1 MWQDILSKLSLMDL
15 FITAVTVP
23 VTIVAGFNTV
33 RKRCRKY
40 VRQRYLRRLLGTD
53 KVLVHIPTRNAGDV
67 LGEKR
72 LKTVVAREDYNTFE
86 KLRATLLAAE
96 FEVDLAYIPPDG
108 EIELKKDCANIVV
121 CGPKNSSEVQAVFD
135 GMKNLDFKKDDEG
148 WYFEMTGGERLY
160 SPLEENKEQYAF
172 LGKVSL
178 GGKDVLLV
186 CGIHAIGS
194 DGVAHFLGDGKQ
206 MEQLLQRV
214 GDGRFCCLIKSS
226 YKWETKE
233 VYDAELMQFVC
244 KEV

>member
-1 MWQDILSKLSLMDL
+1 MWQDILSKLDMVNL
-15 FITAVTVP
+15 FITAITVP

-53 KVLVHIPTRNAGDV
+53 KVLVHIPSRNAVDA

-86 KLRATLLAAE
+86 KLKAMLLAAE

-121 CGPKNSSEVQAVFD
+121 CGPRNSGEVQKIFD
-135 GMKNLDFKKDDEG
+135 EMENFNFQKDDEG
-148 WYFEMTGGERLY
+148 WYFEVAGGERLY

-172 LGKVSL
+172 LGKIPVGSR
-178 GGKDVLLV
+178 DILLV

-194 DGVAHFLGDGKQ
+194 DGVAHLLGDGKQ
-206 MEQLLQRV
+206 MKQLLQQV
-214 GDGRFCCLIKSS
+214 GDDRFCCLIKSS
-226 YKWETKE
+226 YEWETKD
-233 VYDAELMQFVC
+233 VYDAELVQLVC